1 MVIGTD
7 CICSYKSNYHTITI
21 TVIYRGGSRGRR
33 TRRAPPLKLEKIWF
47 FGVKSWFFTRKTPKF
62 SRLPLLGANFLSAP
76 PLTWNPGSAPDIS
89 NKLYIYVGP
98 FFHRTSIIIMEPT
111 SDDQNYIFN
120 RKNIMTSVFGFGTKE
135 RNLWSIY
142 EKGGNHWARHI
153 ISSFNTM
160 RAVLLIGRKYK
171 KTRNKDL
178 KSYGSTWFQWRWCFV
193 DDNSHPSFLLLL

>member
-1 MVIGTD
+1 MPQEWIQGV
-7 CICSYKSNYHTITI
+7 HP
-21 TVIYRGGSRGRR
+21 
-33 TRRAPPLKLEKIWF
+33 APPIKLEKILF
-47 FGVKSWFFTRKTPKF
+47 FGVKSWFFTRKPQKF

-160 RAVLLIGRKYK
+160 RAVLLIGRKYR

-193 DDNSHPSFLLLL
+193 DDNSHPSFLLSL

>member
-33 TRRAPPLKLEKIWF
+33 TRR
-47 FGVKSWFFTRKTPKF
+47 
-62 SRLPLLGANFLSAP
+62 AP